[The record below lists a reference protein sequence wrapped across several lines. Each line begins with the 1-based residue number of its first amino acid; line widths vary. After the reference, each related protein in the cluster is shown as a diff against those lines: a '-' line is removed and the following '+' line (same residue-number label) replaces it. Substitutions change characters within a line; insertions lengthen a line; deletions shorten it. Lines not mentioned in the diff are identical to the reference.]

1 MRRRTRML
9 AYGVALLS
17 FCTLGAVY
25 VFTAMVPSKSTEPP
39 LPHTQQ
45 QRTSELLF
53 FIPYGEQDI
62 EIYIEPATGPGEGD
76 GIGQTTPV
84 AFRRLADGNLM
95 IVGGRKGGLAA
106 QVFDQSGKLVRF
118 VRYEWGMPDH
128 DLLYLTG
135 DGSLY
140 ILRRILF
147 DNRAINSGIVV
158 QSDSTDVQDID
169 VQGNPVPEQPAEH
182 PSYLVIFDPDGKRNG
197 ELASR
202 FIEQLV
208 ELVNNEDFDSIGG
221 GLAVTTTGEVLV
233 EYATPVQPEG
243 YALVRLARLRT
254 SGEKQTLT
262 APGRPPI
269 RLYDGSIGY
278 LQASPR
284 EEGDSEQVSE
294 VRIVRE
300 DVSVLARFKIP
311 VSVREKGRVV
321 LGDYSTP
328 DPILVSPNRLALLV
342 CDYSYDDNGYK
353 SIEKVRG
360 VRMWRQYLIVL
371 DPSGEVVF
379 EEPIMTVG
387 EMQHLCDTDGKGNL
401 YYLNFTNEGVE
412 VRRVSLTR

>member
-1 MRRRTRML
+1 
-9 AYGVALLS
+9 
-17 FCTLGAVY
+17 
-25 VFTAMVPSKSTEPP
+25 
-39 LPHTQQ
+39 
-45 QRTSELLF
+45 
-53 FIPYGEQDI
+53 
-62 EIYIEPATGPGEGD
+62 
-76 GIGQTTPV
+76 
-84 AFRRLADGNLM
+84 
-95 IVGGRKGGLAA
+95 
-106 QVFDQSGKLVRF
+106 
-118 VRYEWGMPDH
+118 
-128 DLLYLTG
+128 
-135 DGSLY
+135 
-140 ILRRILF
+140 
-147 DNRAINSGIVV
+147 
-158 QSDSTDVQDID
+158 
-169 VQGNPVPEQPAEH
+169 
-182 PSYLVIFDPDGKRNG
+182 
-197 ELASR
+197 
-202 FIEQLV
+202 
-208 ELVNNEDFDSIGG
+208 
-221 GLAVTTTGEVLV
+221 
-233 EYATPVQPEG
+233 
-243 YALVRLARLRT
+243 VRLARLRP

-278 LQASPR
+278 LQASRR

-387 EMQHLCDTDGKGNL
+387 EMQHLWDTDGKGNL